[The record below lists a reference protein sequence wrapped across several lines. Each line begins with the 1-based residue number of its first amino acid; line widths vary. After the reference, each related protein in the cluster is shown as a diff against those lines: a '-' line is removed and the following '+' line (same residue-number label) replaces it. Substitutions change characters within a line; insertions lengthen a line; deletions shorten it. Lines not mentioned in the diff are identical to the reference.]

1 MSPGS
6 LSTSPR
12 RLIKQ
17 VALESPPLSNYML
30 DIQSTMYRSVTQE
43 FKADKSSMAASGTGA
58 NVGPA
63 KEEAYMTQRQ
73 RLRKIGP
80 FAVDSQSIPD
90 SRTQFAGYWPPM
102 TIHKDDSDI
111 EEEDAAQFNNNGA
124 SAEHKQVE
132 LQKFSVSLKKNVFFY

>member
-1 MSPGS
+1 
-6 LSTSPR
+6 
-12 RLIKQ
+12 
-17 VALESPPLSNYML
+17 ML

-43 FKADKSSMAASGTGA
+43 FKADKSSNAASSTGA
-58 NVGPA
+58 AGVGPA

-111 EEEDAAQFNNNGA
+111 EEEDAQFNYNGA
-124 SAEHKQVE
+124 SAEHKQVRFGFYSAS
-132 LQKFSVSLKKNVFFY
+132 KYKKLFFFY

>member
-1 MSPGS
+1 
-6 LSTSPR
+6 
-12 RLIKQ
+12 
-17 VALESPPLSNYML
+17 ML

-43 FKADKSSMAASGTGA
+43 FKADKSSTAASGTGTSA
-58 NVGPA
+58 APV

-102 TIHKDDSDI
+102 TLNKDDSDI
-111 EEEDAAQFNNNGA
+111 DEEDGQLNNNGA
-124 SAEHKQVE
+124 GTEHKQVC
-132 LQKFSVSLKKNVFFY
+132 

>member
-1 MSPGS
+1 M
-6 LSTSPR
+6 
-12 RLIKQ
+12 
-17 VALESPPLSNYML
+17 ALESPPLSNYML

-43 FKADKSSMAASGTGA
+43 FKADKASTTASGTGA
-58 NVGPA
+58 GVGPA

-111 EEEDAAQFNNNGA
+111 EEEDAQFNNNGA
-124 SAEHKQVE
+124 SAEHKQVR
-132 LQKFSVSLKKNVFFY
+132 LRSLYTKLFFFY